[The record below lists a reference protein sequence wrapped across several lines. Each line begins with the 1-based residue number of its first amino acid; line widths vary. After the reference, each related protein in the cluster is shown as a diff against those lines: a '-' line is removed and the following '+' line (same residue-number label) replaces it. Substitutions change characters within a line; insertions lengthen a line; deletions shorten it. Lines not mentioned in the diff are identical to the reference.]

1 MRLKEI
7 ACLSLGLRLWI
18 LRLGFRVW
26 GLFGMSGGLGI
37 IRIIIGI
44 PWDVA
49 YGGYM
54 YTYSVP
60 MTLSKPYINSEPKPS
75 K

>member
-1 MRLKEI
+1 MRLKDI

-18 LRLGFRVW
+18 LRLGLIW
-26 GLFGMSGGLGI
+26 GVRGGGLGI
-37 IRIIIGI
+37 IRILIRI
-44 PWDVA
+44 PGDVA

-60 MTLSKPYINSEPKPS
+60 MTLSKPYITPNLNPPS
-75 K
+75 RV